1 MESLRRR
8 RTGIILLSLGYFLC
22 LLAVGTAVFLNDAGP
37 VTAYGLIAFCAA
49 VYLLLV
55 RPAIRRYTGAVRE
68 AVLEH
73 VVCQDLEGFCYS
85 RKEGI
90 SPQVVRDSGLL
101 ADNSGKAFA
110 SREHITGHKGG
121 MEVELA
127 DVAFPIE
134 EESQNSMFNGA
145 CLCLRWPGADFP
157 AVEVRQG
164 NLEGLQLPKG
174 QMELLEDLGAL
185 IPGSLYLRA
194 GGESITVLLRGRFL
208 GSPINP
214 LMPVTEQSMAVNP
227 FPEAERLLALAS
239 LMRLGRRATKG

>member
-22 LLAVGTAVFLNDAGP
+22 LLAVGAAVFLNDAGP

-127 DVAFPIE
+127 DVAFLIE

-194 GGESITVLLRGRFL
+194 GGVHNRVAARAVSGFSDKSADAGYGAEHGGQSLPRGRTAL
-208 GSPINP
+208 GPGKP
-214 LMPVTEQSMAVNP
+214 Y
-227 FPEAERLLALAS
+227 
-239 LMRLGRRATKG
+239 ATWPPGY